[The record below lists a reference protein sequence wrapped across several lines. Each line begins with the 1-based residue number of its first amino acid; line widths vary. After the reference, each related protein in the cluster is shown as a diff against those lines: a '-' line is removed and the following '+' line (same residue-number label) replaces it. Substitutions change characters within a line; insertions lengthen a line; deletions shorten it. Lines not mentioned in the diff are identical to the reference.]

1 MTKIANET
9 EKPGLGGSALNDMV
23 RPLTRPKHYLVTNYW
38 LDYYCDS
45 HCTLCGNHGFIDTRG
60 VRTPAGKVV
69 GRINYCICP
78 NGQIYR
84 ANGVVPPNV

>member
-1 MTKIANET
+1 MTNIADET
-9 EKPGLGGSALNDMV
+9 DEARNGGSVLNDRV

-45 HCTLCGNHGFIDTRG
+45 QCTLCGNFGYIDTRG
-60 VRTPAGKVV
+60 VSTPAGKAV

-78 NGQIYR
+78 NGQILR
-84 ANGVVPPNV
+84 ANGVALPN